1 MSSWCSYI
9 SDISR
14 DVYST
19 MLRPGLRNLPWDPYT
34 EMPSLEGRVIAI
46 TGPTSGIGLEAAKR
60 LALSGAKT
68 LFLLGRSEERLSRT
82 VSVLEEAQF
91 ASGDKKY
98 TTKIVPVR
106 CDLSSV
112 KSVRGAA
119 KRVREEEELLDV
131 LLANA
136 GISGGS
142 GYSEDGLEMQ
152 FATNCLGHHIL
163 IQELLPNLRRAASAG
178 LTSPNSQRNQD
189 TTRIVLLT
197 SGAHAWCS
205 EAALSDPGGGIG
217 TFNAMHLYGRS
228 KLGNLYT
235 ARRLAQSLS
244 TSDRPEDRA
253 ITVAAVH
260 PGGIVSELGRESAFF
275 TKYLSP
281 MVLWPV
287 APWGVSTLLWAA
299 TAATRKEAHGQ
310 YLVPWCTPAEPS
322 TIARNEKL
330 QEHVWAWCEEQN
342 AKLAQE

>member
-1 MSSWCSYI
+1 MTGWCSYI
-9 SDISR
+9 TDISR
-14 DVYST
+14 DMYST
-19 MLRPGLRNLPWDPYT
+19 MLRPGLRNLPWDPNT
-34 EMPSLEGRVIAI
+34 ELPSLEGRVIVI

-68 LFLLGRSEERLSRT
+68 LFLLGRNEERLGRT

-91 ASGDKKY
+91 ASGDKKHA
-98 TTKIVPVR
+98 TRLVPVR

-119 KRVREEEELLDV
+119 QRVREEEELLDI

-152 FATNCLGHHIL
+152 MATNCLGHHIL
-163 IQELLPNLRRAASAG
+163 IQELLPNLRRAAAAG
-178 LTSPNSQRNQD
+178 LASPTSQRNQD

-197 SGAHAWCS
+197 SGAHAWCT
-205 EAALSDPGGGIG
+205 EAALRDLSGGIG
-217 TFNAMHLYGRS
+217 SFNSMVLYGRS

-244 TSDRPEDRA
+244 ASDRPEDRA

-281 MVLWPV
+281 KVLWPV
-287 APWGVSTLLWAA
+287 APWGITTLLWAA
-299 TAATRKEAHGQ
+299 TAATREEAHGQ
-310 YLVPWCTPAEPS
+310 YLVPWCTRSEPS
-322 TIARNEKL
+322 TIGQNEKL

-342 AKLAQE
+342 AKLARA